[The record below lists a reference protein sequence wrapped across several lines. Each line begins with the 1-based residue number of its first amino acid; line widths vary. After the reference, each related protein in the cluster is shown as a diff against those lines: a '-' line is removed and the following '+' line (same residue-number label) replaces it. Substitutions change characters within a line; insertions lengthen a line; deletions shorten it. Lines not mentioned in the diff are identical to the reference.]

1 MHKLGYYPL
10 ALENRDWRPFSKRT
24 LADLRVA
31 RNHESRNSLGGM
43 VQRAY
48 EEPELS
54 EVLDRVPLEVR
65 QSLTF
70 EQRAAISKALQ
81 ETRRNHAVDVRF
93 TIPLVFTQ
101 LYFVTFIG
109 KDRRRAVQEKMVERR
124 WNAGRYGI
132 AMLLAA
138 SAIALTGFMVVGAYV
153 AKSRAGIDLMPNAHA
168 SDLVKGISGR

>member
-1 MHKLGYYPL
+1 MQKLGYYQQTI
-10 ALENRDWRPFSKRT
+10 ENREWLPISKLT
-24 LADLRVA
+24 LADLRVD
-31 RNHESRNSLGGM
+31 RDPQSRNSPGGM

-70 EQRAAISKALQ
+70 EQRSAISKALK

-93 TIPLVFTQ
+93 SIPLIFTQ

-124 WNAGRYGI
+124 SNAGRFGI
-132 AMLLAA
+132 AMILATG
-138 SAIALTGFMVVGAYV
+138 AIALTGFMVVGAYV
-153 AKSRAGIDLMPNAHA
+153 AKSRAGIDLMPNTHA

>member
-1 MHKLGYYPL
+1 MHKLGYYQPTI
-10 ALENRDWRPFSKRT
+10 ENRDWLPISKLT
-24 LADLRVA
+24 LADLRVDEA
-31 RNHESRNSLGGM
+31 PLSRNSPGGM

-70 EQRAAISKALQ
+70 EQRSAISKALQ
-81 ETRRNHAVDVRF
+81 ETRRNHSVDVRF

-109 KDRRRAVQEKMVERR
+109 KDRRRAIQEKLVERR
-124 WNAGRYGI
+124 ENAGRMGM
-132 AMLLAA
+132 AMILAVGA
-138 SAIALTGFMVVGAYV
+138 VALTCFMVIGTYV